1 VKASIVRRLAALAF
15 ATVMVADY
23 LPATAAVPD
32 AEVEGLQMPAWLIR
46 GGKREP
52 LAIGTQLRN
61 GDQINTGTGSRALLR
76 MGDGSTVK
84 LGENARFSLD
94 GMAQKAEGGTSL
106 FTASMAVVE
115 GAFRF
120 TTSLFYKFRGKREVD
135 VHFATVTAG
144 VRGTDLWGKSSSER
158 DVVALIE
165 GKITLSRTGQT
176 AITMQEPK
184 TVFLAPRDA
193 PPPPIQQIADDVL
206 AKFAAETEMEP
217 GKGAAGRGGRWRI
230 YAARTK
236 SQDEALAIYDKLRDA
251 GYPATINPTQ
261 ADSGTLYQVR
271 ITGLL
276 SETDGTTMA
285 IRLKVE
291 LGLEH
296 VAVSL
301 Q

>member
-1 VKASIVRRLAALAF
+1 MKASIVRRFVALAF
-15 ATVMVADY
+15 ATVTVADC
-23 LPATAAVPD
+23 LSAAAAVPD
-32 AEVEGLQMPAWLIR
+32 AAVEGLQMPAWLIR

-52 LAIGTQLRN
+52 LAIGAQLRN

-84 LGENARFSLD
+84 LGENAKFSLD
-94 GMAQKAEGGTSL
+94 GMAQKADGGTNL
-106 FTASMAVVE
+106 FTASMGVVE

-165 GKITLSRTGQT
+165 GKITLSRTGQ
-176 AITMQEPK
+176 APITMQEPR

-193 PPPPIQQIADDVL
+193 PPPPIQQIANDVL

-251 GYPATINPTQ
+251 GYPATINPKQ
-261 ADSGTLYQVR
+261 ADGGTLYQVR

-285 IRLKVE
+285 VRLKAE